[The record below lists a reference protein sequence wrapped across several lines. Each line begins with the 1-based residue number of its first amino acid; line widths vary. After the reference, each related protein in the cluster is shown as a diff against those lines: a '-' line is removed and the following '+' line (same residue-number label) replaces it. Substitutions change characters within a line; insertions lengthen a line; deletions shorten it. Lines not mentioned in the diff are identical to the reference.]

1 MVFADDKRANK
12 RFFIIMQINIDGQ
25 VTGDLLIQEG
35 IVFVGGE
42 MNGEIEASKIAVQ
55 EQSKFD
61 GRLVADILVSMG
73 YVNGECRCK
82 QIQLKDKSV
91 TSAVIISED
100 IKIESGAKI
109 TGSIKNLAQSE
120 TD

>member
-1 MVFADDKRANK
+1 
-12 RFFIIMQINIDGQ
+12 MQINIDGQ

-55 EQSKFD
+55 EESKFD
-61 GRLVADILVSMG
+61 GTIVADILVSMG

-91 TSAVIISED
+91 TSAVIISDD
-100 IKIESGAKI
+100 IKIENGAQI
-109 TGSIKNLAQSE
+109 TGSIKNSTQE
-120 TD
+120 KPE